1 MTPDGRP
8 LTGASDLAGLF
19 INCGHGMLGWTLA
32 AATGHDLGE
41 AVAKSFLT
49 CKSSAKGR

>member
-8 LTGASDLAGLF
+8 LTGASERPGLF

-32 AATGHDLGE
+32 AASGHDLAE
-41 AVAKSFLT
+41 VVA
-49 CKSSAKGR
+49 SSLQPRKRSTSAG